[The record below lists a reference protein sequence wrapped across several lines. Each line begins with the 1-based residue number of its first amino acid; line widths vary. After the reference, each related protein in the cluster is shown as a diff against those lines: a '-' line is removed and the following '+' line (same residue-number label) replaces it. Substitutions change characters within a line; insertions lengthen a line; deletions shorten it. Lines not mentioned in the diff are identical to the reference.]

1 MLNWLSGSSKL
12 RVCNLLPLLTT
23 HIPHSFCICMQHKH
37 SITPQ
42 RSFFIFKYR
51 LHQHYFYWEI
61 TTLYLKMCN
70 LNSTAYMT
78 EPNTKWL
85 SLTFINT
92 TVSNSSLRNSLGT
105 LHNPLVKK
113 TIHIIQ
119 EILPLVPYQFVETQ
133 AIKIQKTLG
142 LFVTNLKW

>member
-1 MLNWLSGSSKL
+1 
-12 RVCNLLPLLTT
+12 
-23 HIPHSFCICMQHKH
+23 
-37 SITPQ
+37 
-42 RSFFIFKYR
+42 
-51 LHQHYFYWEI
+51 
-61 TTLYLKMCN
+61 
-70 LNSTAYMT
+70 MT

-92 TVSNSSLRNSLGT
+92 TVSNSSLRNNLGT